1 MESDFG
7 VVAVLLVIFGSF
19 VLIIKNLL
27 NTSTW
32 KKLIENNMLSD
43 NAKLPV
49 LPTAAMDRLS
59 WAKWGIVLIAFG
71 AALLVLEILPY
82 RLSDGVIIG
91 VTSIFVGAA
100 FIISYFISARQ
111 TKDES

>member
-1 MESDFG
+1 MQSDFG

-19 VLIIKNLL
+19 VLVIKHLL

-32 KKLIENNMLSD
+32 KKLIEKNLLSD

-71 AALLVLEILPY
+71 AALLILEIIPY
-82 RLSDGVIIG
+82 RMSDALIIG

-100 FIISYFISARQ
+100 FIVSYFISARQ
-111 TKDES
+111 TNKEE